1 MANYPECPVDL
12 LKVDESQVRIT
23 AFLVVI
29 LISLFLVTRLWLIPG
44 FLVIDFA
51 LRAFQYG
58 KISPLA
64 LISRALVTLLKIPA
78 KPTDRG
84 PKIFAARIGLAFSV
98 AILAS
103 SVYGFTGL
111 ALSLAG
117 VLLVFAFLESVLGF
131 CAACFIYPYWKSVT
145 QSFTKIR

>member
-12 LKVDESQVRIT
+12 LKAEENQVRIT

-44 FLVIDFA
+44 FLVIYFA

-58 KISPLA
+58 KVSPLA
-64 LISRALVTLLKIPA
+64 QVSRALVTLLKIPA
-78 KPTDRG
+78 KSTDRG

-103 SVYGFTGL
+103 S
-111 ALSLAG
+111 
-117 VLLVFAFLESVLGF
+117 
-131 CAACFIYPYWKSVT
+131 
-145 QSFTKIR
+145 

>member
-1 MANYPECPVDL
+1 MSNYPECPVDL
-12 LKVDESQVRIT
+12 LKADENQVRIT
-23 AFLVVI
+23 AFLVLI
-29 LISLFLVTRLWLIPG
+29 LIGLFLFTRLWLIPA

-58 KISPLA
+58 KVSPLA
-64 LISRALVTLLKIPA
+64 LVSRGLVTLLKIPA
-78 KPTDRG
+78 KATDRG
-84 PKIFAARIGLAFSV
+84 PKIFAARIGLVFSV

-111 ALSLAG
+111 ALSLGG

-131 CAACFIYPYWKSVT
+131 CAACFIYPYWKSAT
-145 QSFTKIR
+145 QLITKK